1 MNTLSKRLLTLAV
14 LTLSLT
20 SSGCL
25 LRRGLGKVQDH
36 PTKKITLVETTD
48 VYLTQVRSQF
58 WECIDDSEKL
68 VCTRSCDTGSDL
80 VCHTLTLGAYS
91 NLQ

>member
-1 MNTLSKRLLTLAV
+1 MNTISKRLLTLAV

-25 LRRGLGKVQDH
+25 LRRQLGKVQDH
-36 PTKKITLVETTD
+36 PTKKVTLVETTD
-48 VYLTQVRSQF
+48 VYLTQVRHQL

-68 VCTRSCDTGSDL
+68 VCSRSCDSGTEF
-80 VCHTLTLGAYS
+80 VCHTLSLGAYS